1 MLRRLLEG
9 GAIGVALWCIVF
21 AFQLLPGIF
30 ADTPGVVLFGVA
42 GAIAQVTPLRRALM
56 IVLILAAVTVLVVTE
71 TSLTNVI
78 AANWVRQDQFPDSA
92 VSAVVVLSAGLNPNG
107 TISSE
112 GLDHLINGAEILR
125 AHKAKLLVTTSRQE
139 KFPTGLVKSSMDQS
153 RILSLLGA
161 DSNWVRTALGES
173 TRDEAVNSARL
184 LLPEGRRSIAVVAS
198 PMHTRRACSAFEAV
212 GFEVTCVA
220 ARLRSP
226 GAQDPGPWPEDRL
239 AIFGQ
244 WVYELAATAKYRAER
259 WTSES
264 SARPL
269 ALAP

>member
-1 MLRRLLEG
+1 MVRRLLEG

-30 ADTPGVVLFGVA
+30 ADTPGVLLFGIA
-42 GAIAQVTPLRRALM
+42 AAIAEITPLRRALVT
-56 IVLILAAVTVLVVTE
+56 VLILAASTVVVVTE

-92 VSAVVVLSAGLNPNG
+92 LSAVVVLSAGLNPNG

-125 AHKAKLLVTTSRQE
+125 AHKAKLLVTTSRE
-139 KFPTGLVKSSMDQS
+139 ERFPTVLVKSSIDQS
-153 RILSLLGA
+153 RIVSLVGA
-161 DSNWVRTALGES
+161 DTNWVRTALGES
-173 TRDEAVNSARL
+173 TRDEAVQSAQL

-212 GFEVTCVA
+212 GFEVTCVP

-226 GAQDPGPWPEDRL
+226 GGDDPGPWPADRL

-244 WVYELAATAKYRAER
+244 WIYELAATVKYRAQK
-259 WTSES
+259 WTAPPP
-264 SARPL
+264 ARPGTL
-269 ALAP
+269 AR